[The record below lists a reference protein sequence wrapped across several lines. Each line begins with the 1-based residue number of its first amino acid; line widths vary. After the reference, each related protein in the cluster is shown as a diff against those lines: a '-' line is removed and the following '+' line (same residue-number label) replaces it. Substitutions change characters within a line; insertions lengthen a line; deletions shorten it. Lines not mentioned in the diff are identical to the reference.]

1 MKVVFSSALTEDF
14 KTDLVIQKIQNDV
27 QISVEMNDLT
37 NKSNSNR
44 VFHYLSKQELNK
56 FIGALLHIQSKMIR

>member
-44 VFHYLSKQELNK
+44 VFHYLSKQELK
-56 FIGALLHIQSKMIR
+56 EFIGALLHIQSKMIR